1 MTDNQRTINEN
12 ANNII
17 GEEMN
22 VSGDSNKKKTY
33 EFSNIN
39 NASYSQTSRD
49 ISFLLDIPL
58 EITVELGRNKMVI
71 NELLQ
76 LGQGSVIELSKL
88 AGDTLDIFVNKRLV
102 AKGEVVVVNEKY
114 GVRVTEVITPREMI
128 EGLK

>member
-1 MTDNQRTINEN
+1 MGTNQINMTEN
-12 ANNII
+12 SNNLMR
-17 GEEMN
+17 EEKDL
-22 VSGDSNKKKTY
+22 SGDSGKKKMY

-39 NASYSQTSRD
+39 SVSSTQTSRD

-76 LGQGSVIELSKL
+76 LGQGSVVELSKL
-88 AGDTLDIFVNKRLV
+88 AGDTLDIFVNKRLI

-114 GVRVTEVITPREMI
+114 GVRVTEIITPREMI